1 MKLVPEVINKFF
13 ISSLIA
19 LIATGL
25 RMVGPNLISNGIDD
39 GVLKSDYNYVLQQ
52 SLFYFITLV
61 LLYFVTSQALLSI
74 GMVGETYVRR
84 VREKLFRHMSSLDIN
99 YFEKN
104 KTGVLVARLTSD
116 MQSLNEFAR
125 EGASSVITALLTIFG
140 AVVAVFLVDV
150 QLSILAFVIMPI
162 LAIATKIFRNYADT
176 TYWEVREWIGQVLS
190 SLQEGISGVRVIQAY
205 TDEDTQIKR
214 FKNVNKEHFKAN
226 MRSARN
232 IAVYFPFLEFT
243 RVSSIATVL
252 WFGSQRISEGTLS
265 VGELVALLFYLN
277 YFFDPLIQLSFNYDT
292 LRSAGSSM
300 KKVFSILDEKP
311 NLSKKGEE
319 FPDNDLEKTVE
330 FDNVSFSYGREN
342 VLHGVSFSINKGD
355 KIAIVGET
363 GAGKSTIAK
372 LILRFYLPTNGSM
385 KYFGVDSNDVDED
398 WVRQNVAFVPQES
411 FLFRGTIRENLM
423 YSKPDFESLEEE
435 LSSIGVLD
443 WFDRYENKLDQEVG
457 ERGGNISAGERQFV
471 ALLRA
476 VLAKRKIIVFDEA
489 TANLDIESESSILDA
504 TEKLLAFQTS
514 IVIAHRLE
522 TVLNAEKL
530 DLSNAKNAA
539 AMSKGTLSIPLGEYD
554 RAMSTLNT
562 LPNNGWAMWRRGI
575 LKVMSGDLA
584 GAKSEMTSLRKL
596 LAELNID
603 ENGGLDYVHAIIAA
617 REGDAGSITSHLSEA
632 FSKSDGAE
640 FKDRVVNDVEFL
652 NYSDAIKAAMN

>member
-1 MKLVPEVINKFF
+1 MVPEVINKFF

-398 WVRQNVAFVPQES
+398 WVRKNVAFVPQES
-411 FLFRGTIRENLM
+411 FLFRGTIRENLI

-522 TVLNAEKL
+522 TVLNAEKI
-530 DLSNAKNAA
+530 
-539 AMSKGTLSIPLGEYD
+539 M
-554 RAMSTLNT
+554 
-562 LPNNGWAMWRRGI
+562 
-575 LKVMSGDLA
+575 VM
-584 GAKSEMTSLRKL
+584 
-596 LAELNID
+596 
-603 ENGGLDYVHAIIAA
+603 ENGNLIGFD
-617 REGDAGSITSHLSEA
+617 SHNNLLKNNQTYKDL
-632 FSKSDGAE
+632 FSAWNL
-640 FKDRVVNDVEFL
+640 VNDL
-652 NYSDAIKAAMN
+652 

>member
-1 MKLVPEVINKFF
+1 LKLVPEVKNKF
-13 ISSLIA
+13 IVSSLIA
-19 LIATGL
+19 LFATAI
-25 RMVGPNLISNGIDD
+25 RMIGPYLIRNGIDG
-39 GVLKSDYNYVLQQ
+39 GVIESDYGYVLEQ
-52 SLFYFITLV
+52 SLYYFLTLV
-61 LLYFVTSQALLSI
+61 LLYFVTSQALLYI
-74 GMVGETYVRR
+74 GMVGETYVKR

-116 MQSLNEFAR
+116 MQSLTEFAK
-125 EGASSVITALLTIFG
+125 EGASSVLTALLTIFG
-140 AVVAVFLVDV
+140 AVIAVFIVDV
-150 QLSILAFVIMPI
+150 QLSILAFVVMPI

-214 FKNVNKEHFKAN
+214 FKKVNKEHFKAN
-226 MRSARN
+226 MKSARN

-300 KKVFSILDEKP
+300 KKVFSILDEQP
-311 NLSKKGEE
+311 NLSKKGEK
-319 FPDNDLEKTVE
+319 FPDTSPENAVE
-330 FDNVSFSYGREN
+330 FENVKFSYGREN
-342 VLHGVSFSINKGD
+342 VLHGVSFSINKGE

-372 LILRFYLPTNGSM
+372 LILRFYLPTGGEM
-385 KYFGVDSNDVDED
+385 KYFGIDSKEVDEV
-398 WVRQNVAFVPQES
+398 WVRDNVAFVPQES
-411 FLFRGTIRENLM
+411 FLFRGTIRENLN
-423 YSKPDFESLEEE
+423 YSQPEVSSLEEE
-435 LSSIGVLD
+435 LASIGVLE
-443 WFDRYENKLDQEVG
+443 WFDRYEKKLDQEVG

-522 TVLNAEKL
+522 TVLNAEK
-530 DLSNAKNAA
+530 
-539 AMSKGTLSIPLGEYD
+539 I
-554 RAMSTLNT
+554 
-562 LPNNGWAMWRRGI
+562 I
-575 LKVMSGDLA
+575 VM
-584 GAKSEMTSLRKL
+584 
-596 LAELNID
+596 
-603 ENGGLDYVHAIIAA
+603 ENGNLTGFD
-617 REGDAGSITSHLSEA
+617 SHKNLLNGNQTYKDL
-632 FSKSDGAE
+632 FSAWNL
-640 FKDRVVNDVEFL
+640 VNET
-652 NYSDAIKAAMN
+652 

>member
-1 MKLVPEVINKFF
+1 MKLVPEVIKKFF

-52 SLFYFITLV
+52 SLFYLITLV
-61 LLYFVTSQALLSI
+61 FLYFVTSQALLSI

-176 TYWEVREWIGQVLS
+176 TYWEVREWIGQELS

-398 WVRQNVAFVPQES
+398 WVRGNVAFVPQES

-423 YSKPDFESLEEE
+423 YSKPNFESLEEE

-504 TEKLLAFQTS
+504 TEKLLTFQTS

-522 TVLNAEKL
+522 TVLNAEKI
-530 DLSNAKNAA
+530 
-539 AMSKGTLSIPLGEYD
+539 M
-554 RAMSTLNT
+554 
-562 LPNNGWAMWRRGI
+562 
-575 LKVMSGDLA
+575 VM
-584 GAKSEMTSLRKL
+584 
-596 LAELNID
+596 
-603 ENGGLDYVHAIIAA
+603 ENGNLIGFD
-617 REGDAGSITSHLSEA
+617 SHNNLLKNNQTYKDL
-632 FSKSDGAE
+632 FSAWNL
-640 FKDRVVNDVEFL
+640 VNDL
-652 NYSDAIKAAMN
+652 

>member
-1 MKLVPEVINKFF
+1 MYLRIEIYSWKNRKCKIKLKDKTFSRSMKLVPEVINKFF

-319 FPDNDLEKTVE
+319 FPDNDLEQTVE

-385 KYFGVDSNDVDED
+385 KYFGIDSNDVDED
-398 WVRQNVAFVPQES
+398 WVRENVAFVPQES

-522 TVLNAEKL
+522 TVLNAEKI
-530 DLSNAKNAA
+530 
-539 AMSKGTLSIPLGEYD
+539 M
-554 RAMSTLNT
+554 
-562 LPNNGWAMWRRGI
+562 
-575 LKVMSGDLA
+575 VM
-584 GAKSEMTSLRKL
+584 
-596 LAELNID
+596 
-603 ENGGLDYVHAIIAA
+603 ENGNLIGFD
-617 REGDAGSITSHLSEA
+617 SHNNLLKNNQTYKDL
-632 FSKSDGAE
+632 FSAWNL
-640 FKDRVVNDVEFL
+640 VNDL
-652 NYSDAIKAAMN
+652 

>member
-1 MKLVPEVINKFF
+1 MKLVPEVRNKFI

-19 LIATGL
+19 LFATAI
-25 RMVGPNLISNGIDD
+25 RMVGPYLIRNGIDG
-39 GVLKSDYNYVLQQ
+39 GVIESDYGYVLEQ
-52 SLFYFITLV
+52 SLYYFLTLV
-61 LLYFVTSQALLSI
+61 LLYFVTSQALLYI
-74 GMVGETYVRR
+74 GMVGETYVKR

-116 MQSLNEFAR
+116 MQSLTEFAK
-125 EGASSVITALLTIFG
+125 EGASSVLTALLTILG
-140 AVVAVFLVDV
+140 AVIAVFIVDV
-150 QLSILAFVIMPI
+150 QLSILAFVVMPI

-214 FKNVNKEHFKAN
+214 FKKVNKEHFKAN

-300 KKVFSILDEKP
+300 KKVFSILDEQP
-311 NLSKKGEE
+311 NLSKKGEK
-319 FPDNDLEKTVE
+319 FPDTSPENAVE
-330 FDNVSFSYGREN
+330 FDNVKFSYGREN
-342 VLHGVSFSINKGD
+342 VLHEVSFSITKGE

-372 LILRFYLPTNGSM
+372 LILRFYLPTGGAM
-385 KYFGVDSNDVDED
+385 KYFGIDSKEVDEE
-398 WVRQNVAFVPQES
+398 WVRNNVAFVPQES
-411 FLFRGTIRENLM
+411 FLFRGTIRENLN
-423 YSKPDFESLEEE
+423 YSQPDVTSLEEE
-435 LSSIGVLD
+435 LASIGVLD
-443 WFDRYENKLDQEVG
+443 WFDRYEKKLDQEVG

-522 TVLNAEKL
+522 TVLNAEK
-530 DLSNAKNAA
+530 
-539 AMSKGTLSIPLGEYD
+539 I
-554 RAMSTLNT
+554 
-562 LPNNGWAMWRRGI
+562 I
-575 LKVMSGDLA
+575 VM
-584 GAKSEMTSLRKL
+584 
-596 LAELNID
+596 
-603 ENGGLDYVHAIIAA
+603 ENGNLTGFD
-617 REGDAGSITSHLSEA
+617 SHENLLKDNQTYKDL
-632 FSKSDGAE
+632 FSAWNL
-640 FKDRVVNDVEFL
+640 VNE
-652 NYSDAIKAAMN
+652 S

>member
-1 MKLVPEVINKFF
+1 MKLAPEVRNKFI

-19 LIATGL
+19 LLATAI
-25 RMVGPNLISNGIDD
+25 RMVGPYLIRNGIDG
-39 GVLKSDYNYVLQQ
+39 GVIESDYGYVLQQ
-52 SLFYFITLV
+52 SLYYFLTLV
-61 LLYFVTSQALLSI
+61 LLYFVTSQALLYI
-74 GMVGETYVRR
+74 GMVGETYVKR

-116 MQSLNEFAR
+116 MQSLTEFAK
-125 EGASSVITALLTIFG
+125 EGASSELTALLTIFG
-140 AVVAVFLVDV
+140 AVIAVFIVDV
-150 QLSILAFVIMPI
+150 QLSILAFVVMPI

-214 FKNVNKEHFKAN
+214 FKKVNKEHFKAN

-300 KKVFSILDEKP
+300 KKVFSILDEQP
-311 NLSKKGEE
+311 NLSNKGEK
-319 FPDNDLEKTVE
+319 FPDTSPENAVE
-330 FDNVSFSYGREN
+330 FDNVKFSYGREN
-342 VLHGVSFSINKGD
+342 VLHEVSFSINKGE

-372 LILRFYLPTNGSM
+372 LILRFYLPTGGAM
-385 KYFGVDSNDVDED
+385 KYFGIDSKEVDEE
-398 WVRQNVAFVPQES
+398 WVRKNVAFVPQES
-411 FLFRGTIRENLM
+411 FLFRGTIRENLN
-423 YSKPDFESLEEE
+423 YSQPDVTSLEEE
-435 LSSIGVLD
+435 LASIGVLD
-443 WFDRYENKLDQEVG
+443 WFDRYEKKLDQEVG

-522 TVLNAEKL
+522 TVLNAEK
-530 DLSNAKNAA
+530 
-539 AMSKGTLSIPLGEYD
+539 I
-554 RAMSTLNT
+554 
-562 LPNNGWAMWRRGI
+562 I
-575 LKVMSGDLA
+575 VM
-584 GAKSEMTSLRKL
+584 
-596 LAELNID
+596 
-603 ENGGLDYVHAIIAA
+603 ENGNLTGFN
-617 REGDAGSITSHLSEA
+617 SHENLLKDNQTYKDL
-632 FSKSDGAE
+632 FSAWNL
-640 FKDRVVNDVEFL
+640 VNE
-652 NYSDAIKAAMN
+652 S

>member
-1 MKLVPEVINKFF
+1 MKLVPEVKNKF
-13 ISSLIA
+13 IVSSLIA
-19 LIATGL
+19 LFATAI
-25 RMVGPNLISNGIDD
+25 RMIGPYLIRNGIDG
-39 GVLKSDYNYVLQQ
+39 GVIESDYGYVLEQ
-52 SLFYFITLV
+52 SLYYFLTLV
-61 LLYFVTSQALLSI
+61 LLYFVTSQALLYI
-74 GMVGETYVRR
+74 GMVGETYVKR

-116 MQSLNEFAR
+116 MQSLTEFAK
-125 EGASSVITALLTIFG
+125 EGASSVLTALLTIFG
-140 AVVAVFLVDV
+140 AVIAVFIVDV
-150 QLSILAFVIMPI
+150 QLSILAFVVMPI

-214 FKNVNKEHFKAN
+214 FKKVNKEHFKAN

-300 KKVFSILDEKP
+300 KKVFSILDEQP
-311 NLSKKGEE
+311 NLSKKGEK
-319 FPDNDLEKTVE
+319 FPDTSPENAVE
-330 FDNVSFSYGREN
+330 FENVKFSYSREN
-342 VLHGVSFSINKGD
+342 VLHGVSFSINKGE

-372 LILRFYLPTNGSM
+372 LILRFYLPTGGEM
-385 KYFGVDSNDVDED
+385 KYFGIDSKEVDEE
-398 WVRQNVAFVPQES
+398 WVRDNVAFVPQES
-411 FLFRGTIRENLM
+411 FLFRGTIRENLN
-423 YSKPDFESLEEE
+423 YSQPEVSSLEEE
-435 LSSIGVLD
+435 LASIGVLE
-443 WFDRYENKLDQEVG
+443 WFDRYEKKLDQEVG

-522 TVLNAEKL
+522 TVLNAEK
-530 DLSNAKNAA
+530 
-539 AMSKGTLSIPLGEYD
+539 I
-554 RAMSTLNT
+554 
-562 LPNNGWAMWRRGI
+562 I
-575 LKVMSGDLA
+575 VM
-584 GAKSEMTSLRKL
+584 
-596 LAELNID
+596 
-603 ENGGLDYVHAIIAA
+603 ENGNLTGFD
-617 REGDAGSITSHLSEA
+617 SHENLLNGNQTYKDL
-632 FSKSDGAE
+632 FSAWNL
-640 FKDRVVNDVEFL
+640 VNET
-652 NYSDAIKAAMN
+652 